1 MMPSLG
7 LKASTSLEQID
18 ERLQYQPSVFEFY
31 TDAHDMTKNGLAH
44 LEEMVKYVQ
53 SAGVR
58 QIVIHHPMAYDH
70 HHNEVAVS
78 ALKDPAGYQFM
89 MSSADAL
96 IELAIKLNV
105 QVLIHGGYSDQE
117 AVVNSFGDF
126 KTARKVIFARLDYFQ
141 KMGGDHVMFE
151 NSISPAFD
159 YGDEEIEETVM
170 AHHYRLCYDIS
181 HGFIVL
187 HGDNDKLVNSIA
199 RLAPQTVHYHLVD
212 SMGQHHDSLQL
223 GKGKIDWQRVMK
235 VVNPQATNIYEIDL
249 ADQNDSREMRASHE
263 YLTNLLSTQ
272 QIH

>member
-105 QVLIHGGYSDQE
+105 QVLIHGGYSDKE
-117 AVVNSFGDF
+117 AVVNSLGDL
-126 KTARKVIFARLDYFQ
+126 K
-141 KMGGDHVMFE
+141 
-151 NSISPAFD
+151 
-159 YGDEEIEETVM
+159 
-170 AHHYRLCYDIS
+170 
-181 HGFIVL
+181 
-187 HGDNDKLVNSIA
+187 
-199 RLAPQTVHYHLVD
+199 
-212 SMGQHHDSLQL
+212 
-223 GKGKIDWQRVMK
+223 
-235 VVNPQATNIYEIDL
+235 
-249 ADQNDSREMRASHE
+249 SREK
-263 YLTNLLSTQ
+263 
-272 QIH
+272 

>member
-53 SAGVR
+53 SSGVR
-58 QIVIHHPMAYDH
+58 NIVIHHPMAYDH
-70 HHNEVAVS
+70 HHNEVGVS

-89 MSSADAL
+89 MSSAEAL

-105 QVLIHGGYSDQE
+105 QVLIHGGYSDNE
-117 AVVNSFGDF
+117 AVIHSFGDF

-141 KMGGDHVMFE
+141 QMGGDHVMFE

-159 YGDEEIEETVM
+159 YGDEEIEATVM
-170 AHHYRLCYDIS
+170 AHHYRLCYDVS

-187 HGDNDKLVNSIA
+187 HGDNDKLIKSIA

-235 VVNPQATNIYEIDL
+235 VINPKATSIYEIDL

-263 YLTNLLSTQ
+263 YLRNLLSAQ
-272 QIH
+272 QTY